1 MYRTVYQCVAGRAES
16 VIAKVC
22 GECIVCWSNFLVTVH
37 CCLEA
42 LVSETVHIAD
52 DPLLVVHVVS
62 PWYCRCV
69 TADRFVSAG

>member
-1 MYRTVYQCVAGRAES
+1 MNVSYSLSMCCRACRVHNLQEFVES
-16 VIAKVC
+16 VSYT
-22 GECIVCWSNFLVTVH
+22 GSNFLVTVH

-52 DPLLVVHVVS
+52 DPLLVVS

-69 TADRFVSAG
+69 NVGRIVSAG